1 MLTIPSHT
9 QDIQIFLE
17 NFQVYFRFT
26 NIFHESWCQ
35 MLNIT
40 FFPLQVIDARDP
52 QGTRCYHLERHLKEH
67 CKHKHMILLLN
78 KVSWFFSFCGFC
90 NIYLRKM
97 LLVQLKLLVNIDNL
111 VLSRSLFLQCDLIP
125 AWATKGWLRVLS
137 KEYPTL
143 AFHASIN
150 KSFGK
155 VL

>member
-1 MLTIPSHT
+1 M
-9 QDIQIFLE
+9 
-17 NFQVYFRFT
+17 
-26 NIFHESWCQ
+26 
-35 MLNIT
+35 
-40 FFPLQVIDARDP
+40 
-52 QGTRCYHLERHLKEH
+52 
-67 CKHKHMILLLN
+67 
-78 KVSWFFSFCGFC
+78 
-90 NIYLRKM
+90 
-97 LLVQLKLLVNIDNL
+97 LVQLKLLVNIDNL